1 MSTEKFI
8 KWMTLFHDK
17 IQAEKVYLT
26 ELDGPIGDSD
36 HGSNMARGLTHVKE
50 ALDTGSVDTP
60 QAVLKTT
67 AMQLMSKVG
76 GASGALYGS
85 AFMGMA
91 TAVGADADNATDMIQ
106 AGIDMI
112 QKRGKAEA
120 GEKTMLDVWIPVQEA
135 VASGS
140 LTVEVIKDAVESTEP
155 MKATKGRASYVG
167 ERSVGHIDPGAMS
180 SGYLFETAIEAGVL

>member
-1 MSTEKFI
+1 MTTEKFTH
-8 KWMTLFHDK
+8 WMNLYHDK
-17 IQAEKVYLT
+17 IQEQKAYLT

-36 HGSNMARGLTHVKE
+36 HGANMPRGMTHVKE
-50 ALDTGSVDTP
+50 ALDTGAPDTP

-91 TAVGADADNATDMIQ
+91 KVLNEEGSNVASMLEE
-106 AGIDMI
+106 GINMI
-112 QKRGKAEA
+112 QKRGKSEA
-120 GEKTMLDVWIPVQEA
+120 GEKTMLDVWVPVQKA
-135 VASGS
+135 VAEGN
-140 LTVEVIKDAVESTEP
+140 LTATTIEDAVQATKP

-167 ERSVGHIDPGAMS
+167 DRSIGHIDPGAMS
-180 SGYLFETAIEAGVL
+180 SGYLFETALEAGVL